1 VYTVHTS
8 HIHTHIQYIHHTYIR
23 IYNTYIIHAYA
34 YTIHTSYIHTHMCIR
49 SAWCSWGCL
58 RWVAWSEGHDTDD
71 RFCNTCMR
79 RRMHACHDNWW
90 PLLQLTA
97 YPCTHTC
104 THTHMHTHTHAHTHT
119 GTHTHMYTHIRMHT
133 YIHIH
138 TRFSVQGLG
147 CVYTWWSDVV
157 EGEFLKKVMDVSKE
171 T

>member
-1 VYTVHTS
+1 MFVRMFKVSCLIGGSWHWWPLLQHMYPPPHM
-8 HIHTHIQYIHHTYIR
+8 R
-23 IYNTYIIHAYA
+23 RRMHAC
-34 YTIHTSYIHTHMCIR
+34 HDNWWPLLQHMYPPP
-49 SAWCSWGCL
+49 
-58 RWVAWSEGHDTDD
+58 H
-71 RFCNTCMR
+71 MR